1 MKIGL
6 AALAI
11 VAFATSAHANPAEN
25 PFAKDEVVLD
35 LRGLDLA
42 TAQGQQR
49 LAIRMDQAARAVCG
63 DRVAAVHLAMEAKA
77 QACRTAV
84 VADIRTQIETRSA
97 MAGTP
102 SESSRRIKSGMW
114 VLEGIST
121 MMSRGSTASNG
132 SISLK
137 STAVSVSDW

>member
-11 VAFATSAHANPAEN
+11 VAFATSAQN

-102 SESSRRIKSGMW
+102 TRLALR
-114 VLEGIST
+114 
-121 MMSRGSTASNG
+121 
-132 SISLK
+132 
-137 STAVSVSDW
+137 

>member
-6 AALAI
+6 AALAT

-102 SESSRRIKSGMW
+102 TRLALR
-114 VLEGIST
+114 
-121 MMSRGSTASNG
+121 
-132 SISLK
+132 
-137 STAVSVSDW
+137 